1 LALRVGDRIERVI
14 DDSFPRLQART
25 ARFTLG
31 RPRGFVVSPDGLR
44 VVFMRSQG
52 GTDRVTCLWSHDV
65 ATGAETL
72 LADPRALLAAGS
84 PDAAHLP
91 ASERALRE
99 RAREQAAGIVGYST
113 DSSVA
118 VAAFTLSGRLFVTA
132 LEAATDPS
140 GAVREL
146 PVGGPVFDP
155 RIDPMG
161 RTIAYASGGALRVVA
176 ADGGDDRELIAEA
189 GVSWGVAEFVA
200 AEEMGRQRG
209 FWWAPDG
216 ASLLAARVDE
226 SGVQE
231 WYIGDPSNPDRLPN
245 KVRYPAAGTPNALVS
260 LSLLHLDGRRVD
272 LSWDREAFPYLVN
285 VRWRR
290 WSAPLLQVAARDQ
303 RTMRIVEVDVT
314 TGATTVLRE
323 DTDPHWL
330 EVVAGVPDRLPDG
343 RLVSTVDLDDSR
355 RLVVGD
361 QIVTP
366 PGLQVHAILA
376 LTPDDILFSA
386 STEPTEQHVWRYR
399 ADGECAALTSE
410 PGVHTG
416 TGAGSVLVVNS
427 ASLSDDGV
435 RTTVRNTGGEVGQ
448 VESGQ
453 VESGQADSGQAES
466 EQAQSGQADSEQV
479 ESGHAEVAQIASVA
493 EPAPFSPRVSISKLG
508 RRELRTALVLPRDH
522 IEGSAPLPVLMDPYG
537 GPHAQRVLA
546 SRGAY
551 LNAQWLADQGF
562 AVVIAD
568 GRGTPSRG
576 IAWER
581 AVSGDFATAVL
592 EDQVDA
598 LHAVAAE
605 HSDLDLTRV
614 GIRGWSFGGYL
625 AALAV
630 LRRPDVFHAAV
641 AGAPVT
647 DWSLYDTH
655 YTERYLGTD
664 TSATSYAVS
673 SLLNDA
679 AALTR
684 PLMLVHGLADDN
696 VVAAH
701 TLRLSAALLAGG
713 RPHSVLPLSG
723 VTHMQS
729 QEDVAANLV
738 KLEVEFLKNALGV

>member
-1 LALRVGDRIERVI
+1 MI

-31 RPRGFVVSPDGLR
+31 RPRGFVVSPDGSR
-44 VVFMRSQG
+44 VVFLRSQG
-52 GTDRVTCLWSHDV
+52 GTDRVTCLWSYDV
-65 ATGAETL
+65 KTGAETL
-72 LADPRALLAAGS
+72 LADPRALLAIGLGTDGLGTA
-84 PDAAHLP
+84 DLP
-91 ASERALRE
+91 ASERARRE

-113 DSSVA
+113 DSNA
-118 VAAFTLSGRLFVTA
+118 QLAAFALSGRLFVA
-132 LEAATDPS
+132 NLERATPWS
-140 GAVREL
+140 VVEI
-146 PVGGPVFDP
+146 PVAGQVFDP
-155 RIDPMG
+155 RLDPTG
-161 RTIAYASGGALRVVA
+161 RTVAYASGGALRVVDVA
-176 ADGGDDRELIAEA
+176 TAVLDAGRTDVAGVASDPGRYRDRELVAEP
-189 GVSWGVAEFVA
+189 GVTWGVAEFVA
-200 AEEMGRQRG
+200 AEEMGRGRG

-216 ASLLAARVDE
+216 ESLLAARVDE
-226 SGVQE
+226 SDVQE
-231 WYIGDPSNPDRLPN
+231 WHIGDPSNPARVPTT
-245 KVRYPAAGTPNALVS
+245 VRYPAAGTPNARVS
-260 LSLLHLDGRRVD
+260 LSLLHLDGGRIDVP
-272 LSWDREAFPYLVN
+272 WDTEAFPYLVN

-290 WSAPLLQVAARDQ
+290 WSAPLLQLASRDQ

-330 EVVAGVPDRLPDG
+330 EVIPGVPDRLPDG
-343 RLVSTVDLDDSR
+343 RLVCTVDSDDTR
-355 RLVVGD
+355 RLVIGD
-361 QIVTP
+361 QVVTP

-376 LTPDDILFSA
+376 LSPEDVLFSA
-386 STEPTEQHVWRYR
+386 STEPTEQHLWGYF
-399 ADGECAALTSE
+399 GEAGCVQLTSE
-410 PGVHTG
+410 PGVHSG
-416 TGAGSVLVVNS
+416 TGASDVLVVSS
-427 ASLSDDGV
+427 ASVSDDGV
-435 RTTVRNTGGEVGQ
+435 QTTVRSGGVEVGR
-448 VESGQ
+448 
-453 VESGQADSGQAES
+453 
-466 EQAQSGQADSEQV
+466 
-479 ESGHAEVAQIASVA
+479 IASFT
-493 EPAPFSPRVSISKLG
+493 ELAPFSPRVSISKLG
-508 RRELRTALVLPRDH
+508 RRELRTALVLPRNH
-522 IEGSAPLPVLMDPYG
+522 VEGSSPLPVLMDPYG

-576 IAWER
+576 PAWER
-581 AVSGDFATAVL
+581 AVWGDFATAVL

-598 LHAVAAE
+598 LHAVAAD
-605 HSDLDLTRV
+605 HNDLDLTRV

-647 DWSLYDTH
+647 DWSLYDTY

-664 TSATSYAVS
+664 ASAASYAIS
-673 SLLNDA
+673 SLLGDA

-701 TLRLSAALLAGG
+701 TLRLSAALLAAG

-738 KLEVEFLKNALGV
+738 KLEVEFLKNALGG

>member
-1 LALRVGDRIERVI
+1 VI

-31 RPRGFVVSPDGLR
+31 RPRGFVVAPDGSR
-44 VVFMRSQG
+44 VVFLRSRG
-52 GTDRVTCLWSHDV
+52 GTDRITCLCSYHV
-65 ATGAETL
+65 ATGNETL

-84 PDAAHLP
+84 PDAVDLP
-91 ASERALRE
+91 ASERARRE

-113 DSSVA
+113 DSSVT

-132 LEAATDPS
+132 LEAAPPS
-140 GAVREL
+140 AAVREL
-146 PVGGPVFDP
+146 PVGGAVFDP
-155 RIDPMG
+155 RIDPTG
-161 RTIAYASGGALRVVA
+161 RTVAYASGGALRVVA
-176 ADGGDDRELIAEA
+176 ADGADDRELIAEP

-200 AEEMGRQRG
+200 AEEMGRGRG

-216 ASLLAARVDE
+216 ESLLAARVDE

-231 WYIGDPSNPDRLPN
+231 WHIGDPSNPARLPTT
-245 KVRYPAAGTPNALVS
+245 VRYPAAGTPNALVS
-260 LSLLHLDGRRVD
+260 LSVLHLDGRRVD
-272 LSWDREAFPYLVN
+272 VSWDREAFPYLVS

-290 WSAPLLQVAARDQ
+290 WSEPLLQLAARDQ
-303 RTMRIVEVDVT
+303 RTMRIVEVGAT

-330 EVVAGVPDRLPDG
+330 EVTPGVPDRLPDG
-343 RLVSTVDLDDSR
+343 RLICTVDLDDTR

-376 LTPDDILFSA
+376 LSPDDVLFSA
-386 STEPTEQHVWRYR
+386 SSEPTEQHLWGYFGRGEH
-399 ADGECAALTSE
+399 GECVQLTSE
-410 PGVHTG
+410 PAVHSG
-416 TGAGSVLVVNS
+416 TGASDVLVVSS
-427 ASLSDDGV
+427 ASLSDDNV
-435 RTTVRNTGGEVGQ
+435 RTVVRRNGVEVGHIA
-448 VESGQ
+448 SF
-453 VESGQADSGQAES
+453 AES
-466 EQAQSGQADSEQV
+466 
-479 ESGHAEVAQIASVA
+479 
-493 EPAPFSPRVSISKLG
+493 APFSPRVLISKLG

-522 IEGSAPLPVLMDPYG
+522 VEGAAQLPVLMDPYG

-576 IAWER
+576 PAWER

-592 EDQVDA
+592 EDQIDA

-605 HSDLDLTRV
+605 HGDLDLTRV

-647 DWSLYDTH
+647 DWNLYDTH

-673 SLLNDA
+673 SLLDDA
-679 AALTR
+679 PALTR

-701 TLRLSAALLAGG
+701 TLRLSAALLAAG

-738 KLEVEFLKNALGV
+738 KLEVEFLKSALGA

>member
-1 LALRVGDRIERVI
+1 VI

-31 RPRGFVVSPDGLR
+31 RPRGFVVSPDGTRVAFLR
-44 VVFMRSQG
+44 SRG
-52 GTDRVTCLWSHDV
+52 GTDRVTCLWSYDV
-65 ATGAETL
+65 ATGVETL
-72 LADPRALLAAGS
+72 VADPRALLATGG
-84 PDAAHLP
+84 DAHAEGAETGDLP
-91 ASERALRE
+91 AIERARRE

-113 DSSVA
+113 DSNTSM
-118 VAAFTLSGRLFVTA
+118 AAFALSGRLFVA
-132 LEAATDPS
+132 KLDGAMPWSVLEI
-140 GAVREL
+140 
-146 PVGGPVFDP
+146 PVTGSVFDP
-155 RIDPMG
+155 RLDPTG
-161 RTIAYASGGALRVVA
+161 RTVAYASDGALRIVDVTVGVVDKV
-176 ADGGDDRELIAEA
+176 ADDSRRGDRELIAEP
-189 GVSWGVAEFVA
+189 GVTWGVAEFVA

-216 ASLLAARVDE
+216 ESLLAARVDE

-231 WYIGDPSNPDRLPN
+231 WHIGDPSNPGRLPTTI
-245 KVRYPAAGTPNALVS
+245 RYPAAGTPNALVS
-260 LSLLHLDGRRVD
+260 LSLLHLDGGRVD
-272 LSWDREAFPYLVN
+272 VSWDREAFPYLVN
-285 VRWRR
+285 ARWRR
-290 WSAPLLQVAARDQ
+290 WSAPLLQLAARDQ
-303 RTMRIVEVDVT
+303 RTMRIVEVDVV

-330 EVVAGVPDRLPDG
+330 EVIPGVPDRLPDG
-343 RLVSTVDLDDSR
+343 RLVCTVDLDDTR

-361 QIVTP
+361 QVVTP
-366 PGLQVHAILA
+366 PGLQVHAILG
-376 LTPDDILFSA
+376 LSPEDVLFSG
-386 STEPTEQHVWRYR
+386 STEPTEQHLWGYF
-399 ADGECAALTSE
+399 GEAGCAQLTSQ
-410 PGVHTG
+410 PGVHS
-416 TGAGSVLVVNS
+416 GAGASDVLVVNT

-435 RTTVRNTGGEVGQ
+435 RTTVRNNGVEVGQ
-448 VESGQ
+448 
-453 VESGQADSGQAES
+453 
-466 EQAQSGQADSEQV
+466 
-479 ESGHAEVAQIASVA
+479 IASFA

-508 RRELRTALVLPRDH
+508 RRQVRTALVLPRDH
-522 IEGSAPLPVLMDPYG
+522 VEGSSQLPVLMDPYG

-576 IAWER
+576 PAWES
-581 AVSGDFATAVL
+581 AISGDFATAVL

-605 HSDLDLTRV
+605 HGDLDLTRV

-664 TSATSYAVS
+664 TSATTYAVS
-673 SLLNDA
+673 SLLDDA
-679 AALTR
+679 PALTR

-701 TLRLSAALLAGG
+701 TLRLSTALLAAG

-738 KLEVEFLKNALGV
+738 KLEVDFLKNALGA

>member
-1 LALRVGDRIERVI
+1 
-14 DDSFPRLQART
+14 
-25 ARFTLG
+25 
-31 RPRGFVVSPDGLR
+31 
-44 VVFMRSQG
+44 VVFLRSRG
-52 GTDRVTCLWSHDV
+52 GTDRVTCLWSYDV
-65 ATGAETL
+65 ASGAETL
-72 LADPRALLAAGS
+72 LADPRVLLAIGGDS
-84 PDAAHLP
+84 AADLP
-91 ASERALRE
+91 ASERARRE

-113 DSSVA
+113 DSNVTM
-118 VAAFTLSGRLFVTA
+118 AAFALSGRLFVTA
-132 LEAATDPS
+132 LEAAAEPS
-140 GAVREL
+140 AAVREL
-146 PVGGPVFDP
+146 IVGGPVFDP
-155 RIDPMG
+155 RIDPTG
-161 RTIAYASGGALRVVA
+161 RSVAYASSGALRVVD
-176 ADGGDDRELIAEA
+176 ADGGGNDRELIAEP
-189 GVSWGVAEFVA
+189 GITWGVAEFVA
-200 AEEMGRQRG
+200 AEEMGRGRG

-216 ASLLAARVDE
+216 ESLLVARVDE

-231 WYIGDPSNPDRLPN
+231 WHIGDPSNPARQPTTI
-245 KVRYPAAGTPNALVS
+245 RYPAAGTPNALVS
-260 LSLLHLDGRRVD
+260 LSLLHLDGRRIDV
-272 LSWDREAFPYLVN
+272 SWDREALPYLVN

-290 WSAPLLQVAARDQ
+290 WSAPLLQLAARDQ
-303 RTMRIVEVDVT
+303 RTMRVVEVDVM
-314 TGATTVLRE
+314 TGATSLLRE

-330 EVVAGVPDRLPDG
+330 EVIPGVPDRLPDG
-343 RLVSTVDLDDSR
+343 RLVCTVDLDDTR

-366 PGLQVHAILA
+366 PGLQVRAILA
-376 LTPDDILFSA
+376 LTPDHILFSA
-386 STEPTEQHVWRYR
+386 STEPTEQHLWRYV
-399 ADGECAALTSE
+399 ADGECAALTAAA
-410 PGVHTG
+410 GVHSG

-427 ASLSDDGV
+427 ASLDSDGV
-435 RTTVRNTGGEVGQ
+435 RTTVRNNGVEV
-448 VESGQ
+448 E
-453 VESGQADSGQAES
+453 
-466 EQAQSGQADSEQV
+466 
-479 ESGHAEVAQIASVA
+479 HIASFA

-522 IEGSAPLPVLMDPYG
+522 VEGSSQLPVLMDPYG

-568 GRGTPSRG
+568 GRGTPARG
-576 IAWER
+576 PAWER

-598 LHAVAAE
+598 LHAVAAD
-605 HSDLDLTRV
+605 HGDLDLTRV

-647 DWSLYDTH
+647 DWSLYDTY

-673 SLLNDA
+673 SLLDDA
-679 AALTR
+679 PALTR

-701 TLRLSAALLAGG
+701 TLRLSAALLAAG